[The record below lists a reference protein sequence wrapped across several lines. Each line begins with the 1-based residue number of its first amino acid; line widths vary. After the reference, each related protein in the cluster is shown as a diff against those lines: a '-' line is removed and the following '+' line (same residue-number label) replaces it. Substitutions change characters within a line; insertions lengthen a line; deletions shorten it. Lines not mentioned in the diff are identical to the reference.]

1 MTLTFSELSLR
12 PELQEA
18 VAAEGYTTPTP
29 IQAKAIPDALN
40 GTDILGI
47 AQTGTG
53 KTAAFVLPILQ
64 RLAEVSSRTNRERP
78 MLPRALILTPTR
90 ELAAQIGASIAAYG
104 AKLDLRHTVIF
115 GGVGQNPQVEALRR
129 GVHILVATPGRLL
142 DLMNQGHVRLG
153 GLEIFVLDEADRM
166 LDMGFIHD
174 VRKVVAKLPAER
186 QTMFFSATMPG
197 EIQGLA
203 DKLLKHP
210 VRVEVTPV
218 AKTADR
224 IDQHVI
230 RTTGHDK
237 RQVLCDLL
245 LGNPDMNRVIVF
257 TRTKHG
263 ANKVAQVLGRSGIV
277 ADAIHGNKSQNARI
291 AALEGFRAGKI
302 RALVATDLA
311 ARGIDVDGISH
322 VVNFDL
328 PNVPETY
335 VHRIGR
341 TARAGAAGIAIAFCD
356 DGEERSFLR
365 DIEKLIRL
373 QLTPMAMP
381 ARQAPLPP
389 VSPKG
394 PAPQPQAQQANR
406 QDEARQGEPRR
417 SNRRRGRGKGGQ
429 PGKPQAA
436 HAEQRP
442 ERPPQR
448 SAQQREAQH
457 RDAQQRDQQH
467 RDAQHRTGTNP
478 PQRDGRSRRFGHTGP
493 GTSFGSMVAALGGR
507 DD

>member
-29 IQAKAIPDALN
+29 IQVKAIPDALN

-64 RLAEVSSRTNRERP
+64 RLAEVPSRTNRERP
-78 MLPRALILTPTR
+78 MLPRSLILTPTR

-203 DKLLKHP
+203 DKLLKNP
-210 VRVEVTPV
+210 VRVEVSPV

-245 LGNPDMNRVIVF
+245 LGNSDMSRVIVF

-263 ANKVAQVLGRSGIV
+263 ANKVAQVLGKSGVV

-291 AALEGFRAGKI
+291 AALEGFRAGKV
-302 RALVATDLA
+302 RVLVATDLA
-311 ARGIDVDGISH
+311 ARGIDVD
-322 VVNFDL
+322 
-328 PNVPETY
+328 
-335 VHRIGR
+335 
-341 TARAGAAGIAIAFCD
+341 
-356 DGEERSFLR
+356 
-365 DIEKLIRL
+365 IEQLIRL
-373 QLTPMAMP
+373 QLTPMALP

-389 VSPKG
+389 VSPRG
-394 PAPQPQAQQANR
+394 PEAAQAQQQQASR
-406 QDEARQGEPRR
+406 QRDGGGRQGEHRQGEPRR
-417 SNRRRGRGKGGQ
+417 SNRRRGGGKGGQ
-429 PGKPQAA
+429 PGGKPQAA
-436 HAEQRP
+436 SAERQ
-442 ERPPQR
+442 ERAPQR
-448 SAQQREAQH
+448 SAQQRESLH

-467 RDAQHRTGTNP
+467 RDAQHRTGNNP
-478 PQRDGRSRRFGHTGP
+478 PQRDGRSRRVGHTGP
-493 GTSFGSMVAALGGR
+493 NTSFGSMVAALGSR